1 MKFVAYYRLS
11 KLKKNVE
18 QYGIAVQKEAVA
30 RYLSTQAGAELVG
43 SFEEHET
50 GANNNRPKLQEAFAL
65 CKQHKATLLIARLDR
80 LSRNAAFL
88 MSLRDSGLSF
98 ICCDFPNMDR
108 LTCGV
113 LALVAERERE
123 MISSRVVAGL
133 AQAKR
138 QGKRL
143 GCPVARQA
151 WQKAMVSIRAN
162 KAAFAANARQAIAE
176 IQSTGITS
184 LSKISEYMNKR
195 GEKTRFGGKWT
206 TTAVKRV
213 LAVDIASA

>member
-18 QYGIAVQKEAVA
+18 QYGIQAQMDVVA
-30 RYLSTQAGAELVG
+30 RYLSTQTGAELLG
-43 SFEEHET
+43 AFQEHET
-50 GANNNRPKLQEAFAL
+50 GSNNDRPKLHEAFAM

-88 MSLRDSGLSF
+88 MSLRDSGLAF

-133 AQAKR
+133 AVAKR
-138 QGKRL
+138 NGKKL
-143 GCPVARQA
+143 GCPVAKDS
-151 WQKAMVSIRAN
+151 WHKAMVSIRAN
-162 KAAFAANARQAIAE
+162 KTAFAKQAMVSIKE
-176 IQSTGITS
+176 IQSTGVTS
-184 LSKISEYMNKR
+184 LSRISEYMNKR
-195 GEKTRFGGKWT
+195 GETTRLGGKWT
-206 TTAVKRV
+206 TTAVQRV
-213 LAVDIASA
+213 LRHVDS